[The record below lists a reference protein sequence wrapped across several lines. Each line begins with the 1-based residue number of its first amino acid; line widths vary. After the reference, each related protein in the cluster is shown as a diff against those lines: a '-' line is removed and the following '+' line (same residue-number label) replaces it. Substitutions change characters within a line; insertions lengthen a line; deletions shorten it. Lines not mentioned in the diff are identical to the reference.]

1 MNLSSMPPT
10 DPRAN
15 VEDVYELSP
24 LQEGFLFHHLRD
36 PAGGDY
42 IEQMTFLL
50 EGSLDLAA
58 FGRAWQVVVDR
69 HPALRTSFQWEG
81 LEKPL
86 QIVHRRVT
94 VPLVTDDW
102 GDDWRDRLEAFL
114 AEDRARGF
122 DLGAASLMRLT
133 VASVGAGCW
142 QVIWTH
148 SHLLLDG
155 WSLPLV
161 LQEVLAA
168 YAGGG
173 GGLPV
178 APKYR
183 DFVRWLRQGKA
194 AGAAAFWRE
203 ELAGFEE
210 PTPLPVGA
218 VGEAFRHAEGTAGEE
233 VLIFPAAVTARL
245 KAWAAA
251 AGVTLNTLT
260 AGAWALVLAR
270 MSGREEVVFG
280 CTVSGRPP
288 ELPQAEKTV
297 GLFINTIPLR
307 FTVAEEMTPAAWLA
321 EQQARM
327 ARVRAHEHTPLGE
340 VRRESAV
347 PTGRPLFET
356 LYVFENYPG
365 AGEAGAALPAGLR
378 LAEAR
383 GLERTHYPLTLVA
396 AEDAG
401 RLAVKVLFDG
411 KRVQRDDA
419 VAVAGRMELAL
430 SQLTASGDGRMAAVD
445 LVTAEERVK
454 LTTWSGEGIGNQ
466 SNPDW
471 VARFLA
477 VAERAP
483 DAPALVQGGAV
494 VRYGDLAG
502 RSAAVARRLRAAGL
516 GPESVVALGMGRS
529 LDWAVAALGVLR
541 AGGAYLPI
549 DPAYPQVRI
558 DFMLADS
565 GASHVLARREFAG
578 RMGPNV
584 TVWEDLMETAVEDEA
599 YPIDGDVDPAAA
611 AYVIY
616 TSGSTGRP
624 KGVVVSRGA
633 WANLAAFQREMLALG
648 AADRVLQFASTSF
661 DASVWELSLALGS
674 GAALVG
680 ATAEALRPGEP
691 LAETLQAAGV
701 TCALLP
707 PSTVA
712 HLPAGSGESLRCL
725 IVGGEAC
732 RPGILEAWAVGGRRV
747 INAYGPTENAVVATW
762 TELTATDATLPI
774 GRPIPGTTAYV
785 VGVGGGQVPPGVPGE
800 LWLGGTSLARGYLGR
815 PELTATAFGSS
826 PWAMD
831 GARFYRTGDLVRW
844 DTEGRL
850 EFLGRIDQQVK
861 VRGFRV
867 ELGEIE
873 TVVSAHPG
881 VRQVAV
887 AVSGEDQLS
896 AWVVVAAGA
905 EIDEA
910 GWREWTAARLPA
922 HMVPGGWATLVEL
935 PMTPNGKVDKAAL
948 AAEAKEGNAAGPAEA
963 GSPLVAWMAGVF
975 AEVLVRPAVGPTD
988 DFFELGG
995 HSLLATQLLSR
1006 VREYAAPGL
1015 PLRAVFEAPT
1025 PAGLAERVAAHRA
1038 GRDGAEGPP
1047 ALAAR
1052 SGAGPVPASFGQQR
1066 FWLLERLQPGNA
1078 ANHLQLAVRV
1088 RGELDGRR
1096 LRAALAE
1103 VQARHESLRIGLAEV
1118 AGEVVQVPMADAALP
1133 LIAAEG
1139 GDWAKQLA
1147 EDATTAF
1154 DFGQGPL
1161 WRVRWI
1167 KTATAE
1173 QVLGFTFH
1181 HAIFDGWSEGVL
1193 VRELAAAYAGRLLA
1207 SPMIGYGDFSAWQR
1221 SWLAG
1226 GELAR
1231 QMTYWRAQL
1240 ADVPALDF
1248 PTDRPRPAMQTYAG
1262 GVLHTTLGQ
1271 AEAAAVAKLAR
1282 GEGAT
1287 LFMVLLAAWEAILS
1301 RHAGQED
1308 FAVGTPIAGRTRTE
1322 LEGMIGLFLN
1332 TLVLRADLA
1341 GDPTFAELLGRVR
1354 ATTLDAYAHQDAP
1367 FEQIVEALNPPRDL
1381 SRAPFFQ
1388 TLLVVQ
1394 NAPVSDA
1401 EVAGVKLEAL
1411 RPESRTAK
1419 FELTLAARERAGDL
1433 ELSLEYNEAL
1443 FERATAE
1450 RLLARFVSLLMTAV
1464 AEPKRRVSRL
1474 SLVGNGQGLDD
1485 GERAQVMAWGHDTA
1499 LAHDRTATLPSLWA
1513 AQVARTPAACAVID
1527 GEQRLTYAQL
1537 AVRVGVVGDQLRK
1550 AGVGPEDRVGVC
1562 LARGADLVVAL
1573 LGVLQTGAAY
1583 VPLDPTYPA
1592 ERLRFMFEDAGLVA
1606 VVTQRS
1612 TASALPEH
1620 NLPTVGMD
1628 GLAAGAGAGGAEAGP
1643 AVPANLAYLIYT
1655 SGSTGRPKATAIEH
1669 RQAVAL
1675 VHWSQ
1680 ATFGPEELAGVLFS
1694 TSVCF
1699 DMSVFELFV
1708 TLASGGT
1715 VIVAENALT
1724 LPTLAARDEVTLLNT
1739 VPSAAAELAR
1749 QGAMPA
1755 GVRSINLGGEVL
1767 TATLVDRLYKFPGV
1781 ERVCDLYG
1789 PSEDTTFS
1797 TWAQRELGGPVTIG
1811 RVIANSRLYLVDEDL
1826 QLVPT
1831 GAIGEI
1837 VLAGEG
1843 VARGYLGRPDLTAER
1858 FVPDPFAPEPGGRL
1872 YRTGDLA
1879 RYGAD
1884 GQLQYLGRRDHQVKI
1899 RGFRVE
1905 LGEIQARLEAHP
1917 EVVETAVLAREH
1929 AQRGTYLVAFV
1940 VLAPEATVTVETL
1953 ADWVKVVVPTHMAPT
1968 VWHVLPALPRTPNG
1982 KLDRRALPEDAAI
1995 MEGAA
2000 GAVPAAGPVEELV
2013 AALWGELL
2021 GIATV
2026 GRTDNFFELG
2036 GHSLLATQLIS
2047 RLREQLQIELPLMR
2061 FFEAPTVAGCARELI
2076 GQEPAPGH
2084 AEQYARARLRL
2095 RSMTPEEKARLLAKA
2110 DS

>member
-1 MNLSSMPPT
+1 MNLTPMPPP

-50 EGSLDLAA
+50 EGTLDLSA

-81 LEKPL
+81 LEQPL

-94 VPLVTDDW
+94 VPLVTLDW
-102 GDDWRDRLEAFL
+102 SSSEGDRLAAFL
-114 AEDRARGF
+114 ADDRTRGF
-122 DLGAASLMRLT
+122 DLAAAPLMRLT
-133 VASVGAGCW
+133 VASVGEGRW

-168 YAGGG
+168 YAGEA

-218 VGEAFRHAEGTAGEE
+218 TSTTTVGPAGEE
-233 VLIFPAAVTARL
+233 LVVFSEAETTRL
-245 KAWAAA
+245 KAWAAQ

-270 MSGREEVVFG
+270 MSGRDDVVFG

-307 FTVAEEMTPAAWLA
+307 FTVASDLTTAEWLA
-321 EQQARM
+321 GQQSRM
-327 ARVRAHEHTPLGE
+327 ARLRTHEHTPLQE

-378 LAEAR
+378 LAEAH

-401 RLAVKVLFDG
+401 CLAVKVLFDG
-411 KRVQRDDA
+411 QRVPRDRAQA
-419 VAVAGRMELAL
+419 VAARMELAL
-430 SQLTASGDGRMAAVD
+430 QQLTASADARMTTVD
-445 LVTAEERVK
+445 LVTADEHAK
-454 LTTWSGEGIGNQ
+454 LATWSGEEVENAIH
-466 SNPDW
+466 PDW
-471 VARFLA
+471 VAQFLA
-477 VAERAP
+477 LAQRTPDALALMQGDDASTYAELAERSR
-483 DAPALVQGGAV
+483 AV
-494 VRYGDLAG
+494 AQRL
-502 RSAAVARRLRAAGL
+502 SAAGVGS
-516 GPESVVALGMGRS
+516 ETVVALGMGRS
-529 LDWAVAALGVLR
+529 LDWVVAALGVLR

-549 DPAYPQVRI
+549 DPAYPQARI

-565 GASHVLARREFAG
+565 GATHVVARREFAAQ
-578 RMGPNV
+578 MGSSV
-584 TVWEDLMETAVEDEA
+584 TIWEDLIESEGDDKA
-599 YPIDGDVDPAAA
+599 YSIDGDVDPASA

-616 TSGSTGRP
+616 TSGSTGQP

-633 WANLAAFQREMLALG
+633 WANLAAFQREELALR
-648 AADRVLQFASTSF
+648 ADDRVLQFASTSF

-680 ATAEALRPGEP
+680 ATVEDLRPGEP
-691 LAETLQAAGV
+691 LGETLDAAGV

-712 HLPAGSGESLRCL
+712 HLPVGSGASLRCL

-732 RPGILEAWAVGGRRV
+732 RPGLVENWAVGGRRM

-762 TELTATDATLPI
+762 TDLTAADQELPI
-774 GRPIPGTTAYV
+774 GRPIPGTLAYV
-785 VGVGGGQVPPGVPGE
+785 VGADGVRLPPGVPGE
-800 LWLGGTSLARGYLGR
+800 LWLGGASLARGYLGQS
-815 PELTATAFGSS
+815 ELTATAFGSS
-826 PWAMD
+826 DWAPG
-831 GARFYRTGDLVRW
+831 GARLYRTGDRVRW
-844 DTEGRL
+844 DAEGRL

-873 TVVSAHPG
+873 TVMSAHPDM
-881 VRQVAV
+881 REVAV
-887 AVSGEDQLS
+887 TVSGEDQLA
-896 AWVVVAAGA
+896 AWIVVTAGA
-905 EIDEA
+905 DTDET
-910 GWREWTAARLPA
+910 GWREWAATRLPA
-922 HMVPGGWATLVEL
+922 HMVPGVWATLPTL
-935 PMTPNGKVDKAAL
+935 PMTPNKKIDKAAL
-948 AAEAKEGNAAGPAEA
+948 TAKSTSVGAAGLSEA
-963 GSPLVAWMAGVF
+963 GSPLVAWLAGLF
-975 AEVLVRPAVGPTD
+975 ADVLGRPTVAPLD

-995 HSLLATQLLSR
+995 HSLLATKLLSR
-1006 VREYAAPGL
+1006 IREYAAPDL
-1015 PLRAVFEAPT
+1015 PLRAVFAAPT
-1025 PAGLAERVAAHRA
+1025 PAALAERVATYRA
-1038 GRDGAEGPP
+1038 GAEGATVPP
-1047 ALAAR
+1047 ALVAR
-1052 SGAGPVPASFGQQR
+1052 AETGPAPASFGQQR
-1066 FWLLERLQPGNA
+1066 FWLLERLEPGNA
-1078 ANHLQLAVRV
+1078 ANHLQLAVKV
-1088 RGELDGRR
+1088 RGELDAPR
-1096 LRAALAE
+1096 LRMALAA
-1103 VQARHESLRIGLAEV
+1103 VQARHEPLRIGLAEV
-1118 AGEVVQVPMADAALP
+1118 AGEVVQVPVMDTTLP
-1133 LIAAEG
+1133 LIETMS
-1139 GDWAKQLA
+1139 GDWAEQLA
-1147 EDATTAF
+1147 QDAATAF
-1154 DFGQGPL
+1154 DFARGPL

-1167 KTATAE
+1167 KVAADE

-1181 HAIFDGWSEGVL
+1181 HAIFDGWSQGVL
-1193 VRELAAAYAGRLLA
+1193 VRELASAYAGKLLA
-1207 SPMIGYGDFSAWQR
+1207 SPLIEYGDFSAWQR
-1221 SWLAG
+1221 SWLTG

-1231 QMTYWRAQL
+1231 QMTYWRSQL

-1248 PTDRPRPAMQTYAG
+1248 PTDRPRPAVQTYG
-1262 GVLHTTLGQ
+1262 GNVVHTTLGS
-1271 AEAAAVAKLAR
+1271 AATVAVRQRAQS
-1282 GEGAT
+1282 EGAT
-1287 LFMVLLAAWEAILS
+1287 LFMVLLAAWQAMLS
-1301 RHAGQED
+1301 RHTGQED
-1308 FAVGTPIAGRTRTE
+1308 FAVGTPVAGRMRTE
-1322 LEGMIGLFLN
+1322 LEGLLGLFLN

-1341 GDPTFAELLGRVR
+1341 GDPTFTELLERVR
-1354 ATTLDAYAHQDAP
+1354 AMTLDAYAHQDAP
-1367 FEQIVEALNPPRDL
+1367 FEQIVEAVNPPRDL
-1381 SRAPFFQ
+1381 SRPPLFQ

-1394 NAPVSDA
+1394 NAPVGEA
-1401 EVAGVKLEAL
+1401 AVAGVTLEAL

-1419 FELTLAARERAGDL
+1419 FELTLAARERADEL

-1443 FERATAE
+1443 FERVTAE
-1450 RLLARFVSLLMTAV
+1450 RLLARFVTLLNAAV

-1474 SLVGNGQGLDD
+1474 PLLGEGQGVDA
-1485 GERAQVMAWGHDTA
+1485 GERAQLMAWGHDTG
-1499 LAHDRTATLPSLWA
+1499 LAHDRAATLPSLWA
-1513 AQVARTPAACAVID
+1513 AQVARTPDAVAVID
-1527 GEQRLTYAQL
+1527 GEQRLTYAEL
-1537 AVRVGVVGDQLRK
+1537 AARSGVVAQQLH
-1550 AGVGPEDRVGVC
+1550 AYGVGPEDRVGVC
-1562 LARGADLVVAL
+1562 LERSADLVAAL
-1573 LGVLQTGAAY
+1573 LGVLQTGGSY
-1583 VPLDPTYPA
+1583 VPLDPAYPA
-1592 ERLRFMFEDAGLVA
+1592 ARLQFMFEDADVVA
-1606 VVTQRS
+1606 VVCQAS
-1612 TASALPEH
+1612 TAGALPEH
-1620 NLPTVGMD
+1620 DQPTVSMD
-1628 GLAAGAGAGGAEAGP
+1628 AINAGAGGMADAGP
-1643 AVPANLAYLIYT
+1643 AVPVNLAYLIYT

-1675 VHWSQ
+1675 VHWAQS
-1680 ATFGPEELAGVLFS
+1680 TFTAEELAGVLFS

-1699 DMSVFELFV
+1699 DLSVFELFV
-1708 TLASGGT
+1708 TLSCGGT

-1724 LPTLAARDEVTLLNT
+1724 LPNLPARNEVTLLNT

-1749 QGAMPA
+1749 QDAMPV
-1755 GVRSINLGGEVL
+1755 GVRSINLAGEPL
-1767 TATLVDRLYKFPGV
+1767 TATLADRLYEFPGV
-1781 ERVCDLYG
+1781 QRVNDLYG
-1789 PSEDTTFS
+1789 PSEDTTYS
-1797 TWAQRELGGPVTIG
+1797 TWTRRVPGGPATIG
-1811 RVIANSRLYLVDEDL
+1811 RVIANSRLYLVDADL

-1843 VARGYLGRPDLTAER
+1843 VARGYLGRPDLTAEA
-1858 FVPDPFAPEPGGRL
+1858 FGPDPFADEPGGRL

-1917 EVVETAVLAREH
+1917 DIVEAAVLAREH
-1929 AQRGTYLVAFV
+1929 TQRGTYLVAFV
-1940 VLAPEATVTVETL
+1940 VPAPATTVAVESL
-1953 ADWVKVVVPTHMAPT
+1953 ADWVKIEVPAHMAPT
-1968 VWHVLPALPRTPNG
+1968 AWHVLPALPRTPNG
-1982 KLDRRALPEDAAI
+1982 KLDRRALPEDPETAPGAI
-1995 MEGAA
+1995 D
-2000 GAVPAAGPVEELV
+2000 AVPADGPVEELV
-2013 AALWGELL
+2013 AILWGELL
-2021 GIATV
+2021 GVETV
-2026 GRTDNFFELG
+2026 GRSENFFEMG

-2061 FFEAPTVAGCARELI
+2061 LFEAPTVAGCALALI
-2076 GQEPAPGH
+2076 SQEPTPGH

-2095 RSMTPEEKARLLAKA
+2095 RSMTPEEKARLLAKTE
-2110 DS
+2110 S